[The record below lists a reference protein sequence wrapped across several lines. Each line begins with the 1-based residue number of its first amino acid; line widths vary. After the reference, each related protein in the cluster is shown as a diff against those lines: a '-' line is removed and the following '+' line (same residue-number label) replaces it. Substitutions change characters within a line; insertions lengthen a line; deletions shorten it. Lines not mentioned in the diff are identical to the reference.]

1 MKIVA
6 RILKILC
13 YTLIF
18 GVIAFLIGR
27 IIIADYYPK
36 DMKAL
41 YKTEAM
47 RAYAAAGGSI
57 EIRSQD
63 LRASYDNP
71 DFAYFMANHQYYC
84 PETGELQITIR
95 YNVNT
100 LEELQRDYGL
110 EETPDDVLALFSF
123 SLVGSHIADDDGN
136 RLEEGIAPSSVE
148 TERHFMYRYVRLTF
162 SGVSFGEEVGWYRVE
177 ISYTGEGEPIS
188 KEAKKRWPAM
198 IAVWEREMIPY
209 DKITV
214 LSAKDF

>member
-18 GVIAFLIGR
+18 GVMAFLIGR
-27 IIIADYYPK
+27 IIIADYYPGA
-36 DMKAL
+36 MKAL

-47 RAYAAAGGSI
+47 RAVATANGSV
-57 EIRSQD
+57 EIHRQD

-71 DFAYFMANHQYYC
+71 DFAYFMADHQYYC

-110 EETPDDVLALFSF
+110 EETPADVADLFSF
-123 SLVGSHIADDDGN
+123 SLVGSHIADENGN
-136 RLEEGIAPSSVE
+136 RLEEGIAPATVE

-162 SGVSFGEEVGWYRVE
+162 TGVPFGEEVGWYRVE
-177 ISYTGEGEPIS
+177 ITYTGEGAPIG
-188 KEAKKRWPAM
+188 KEAEKRWPAM
-198 IAVWEREMIPY
+198 IAVWEREMMPY

-214 LSAKDF
+214 LNEKDF